1 MTDFGRDTSCTA
13 SGGLRTGRSSSGAR
27 LVAEALER
35 RLSTTRGT
43 LRGGEREANYGI
55 NLAEEIGGSTSPEA
69 LKAKISAEA
78 VKDERIERVD
88 VLIVRTT
95 EGPAVTYTIT
105 ITGYTA
111 AGPFTLRLSVSEVS
125 AELLG
130 IEA

>member
-1 MTDFGRDTSCTA
+1 MTDYGRDTSCTA
-13 SGGLRTGRSSSGAR
+13 SAGLRSGRSSTGAR

-43 LRGGEREANYGI
+43 LRGGPDEQNYGI
-55 NLAEEIGGSTSPEA
+55 NLSEEIGASTSPEA
-69 LKAKISAEA
+69 LKAKIAAECR
-78 VKDERIERVD
+78 KDERVEQVD
-88 VLIVRTT
+88 VVVLRTS

-105 ITGYTA
+105 VGGYAA